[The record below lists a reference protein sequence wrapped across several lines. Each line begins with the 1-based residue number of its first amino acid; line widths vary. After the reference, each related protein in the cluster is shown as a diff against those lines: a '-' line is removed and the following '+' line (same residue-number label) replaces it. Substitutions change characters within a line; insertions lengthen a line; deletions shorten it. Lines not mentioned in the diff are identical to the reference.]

1 MDGMLDVAAWIFE
14 NALIL
19 FSYIS
24 GQSSFPKTLT
34 PEEERMYLERLSQG
48 DEKARDALIE
58 HNLRLVAHV
67 IKKYTNT
74 GKEIEDLISIGTIG
88 LIKGVSTYDM
98 NKGTQLATYVARCI
112 ENEILMSIRASK
124 KPNQSISLND
134 PIGTDRDGNEM
145 SLMDILHTQ
154 DDSVT
159 EEVERKLQAA
169 KVRKMIRTALTKRE
183 RVVIELRY
191 GLRSSRILTQREI
204 ARLLGIS
211 RSYVSRI
218 EKRALQKLCKKL
230 NEGGD

>member
-1 MDGMLDVAAWIFE
+1 MLDVAAWIFE
-14 NALIL
+14 NALCL

-24 GQSSFPKTLT
+24 GQSSFPKTLS
-34 PEEERMYLERLSQG
+34 PEEERMYLERLAQG
-48 DEKARDALIE
+48 DAKARDVLIE
-58 HNLRLVAHV
+58 RNLRLVAHV

-74 GKEIEDLISIGTIG
+74 GKETEDLISIGTIG
-88 LIKGVSTYDM
+88 LIKGVSTYNMD
-98 NKGTQLATYVARCI
+98 KGTQLATYVARCI

-124 KPNQSISLND
+124 KPNQAISLND

-169 KVRKMIRTALTKRE
+169 KVRKMIATVLTRRE
-183 RVVIELRY
+183 RIVVELRY
-191 GLRSSRILTQREI
+191 GLRSNRILTQREI

-230 NEGGD
+230 NEGND

>member
-1 MDGMLDVAAWIFE
+1 MLDVAAWIFE